1 MHEPPRAI
9 EADHLAET
17 KPEAVPISLGQI
29 VELVPANIHA
39 TGRYFVEERLP
50 QMRARSFDKSYI
62 RQAMP
67 AQPVAEARDEL
78 DPARAT
84 TDDDDAM
91 GFVARSGRS
100 RQRVRCGAGHR

>member
-9 EADHLAET
+9 EAYHLAET

-39 TGRYFVEERLP
+39 AGRYFVEKGLP
-50 QMRARSFDKSYI
+50 QMRARPFNESYI
-62 RQAMP
+62 HHAMP

-78 DPARAT
+78 EPASAT

-91 GFVARSGRS
+91 RFVAQSGRC
-100 RQRVRCGAGHR
+100 RQPVPP

>member
-1 MHEPPRAI
+1 V
-9 EADHLAET
+9 
-17 KPEAVPISLGQI
+17 KKG
-29 VELVPANIHA
+29 
-39 TGRYFVEERLP
+39 LP
-50 QMRARSFDKSYI
+50 QMRARPFDESYI

-78 DPARAT
+78 DPASAT

-100 RQRVRCGAGHR
+100 RQRVRCGACHR